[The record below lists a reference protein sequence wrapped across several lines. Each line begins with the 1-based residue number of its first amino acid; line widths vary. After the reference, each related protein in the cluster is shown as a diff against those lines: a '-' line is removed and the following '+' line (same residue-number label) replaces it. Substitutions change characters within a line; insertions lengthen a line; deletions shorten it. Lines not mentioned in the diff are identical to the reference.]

1 MRIYDNIQKF
11 PIGQGD
17 DYAPGCLLHYN
28 SFNNYYKMIAIDLS
42 KPQILDD
49 EPKAIQEIDF
59 TGNVNR
65 DEEMK
70 NVNENTTIFFIMEE
84 AKEDFRFEIRDF
96 LQGTVAVF

>member
-11 PIGQGD
+11 PSGQGG

-28 SFNNYYKMIAIDLS
+28 YFNNYYKMIAIDLS
-42 KPQILDD
+42 KPQILDA
-49 EPKAIQEIDF
+49 EPKTIQEIDF

-65 DEEMK
+65 DED
-70 NVNENTTIFFIMEE
+70 VNENTTIFFIMEE